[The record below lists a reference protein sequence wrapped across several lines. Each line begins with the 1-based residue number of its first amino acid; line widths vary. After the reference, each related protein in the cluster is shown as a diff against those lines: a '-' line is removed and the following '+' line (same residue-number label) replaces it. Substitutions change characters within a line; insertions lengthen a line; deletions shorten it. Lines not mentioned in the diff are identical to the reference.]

1 MSGEHSLP
9 SISGRGH
16 SLPSSLYPHA
26 LYAGG
31 GDPPSKTALA
41 LMIAGAAVA
50 GAVVWH
56 FTRESY
62 YTYVPP
68 RVSASAGTS

>member
-1 MSGEHSLP
+1 MP
-9 SISGRGH
+9 
-16 SLPSSLYPHA
+16 SLYPQA
-26 LYAGG
+26 LYAAG

-68 RVSASAGTS
+68 RVSSLSLSGCWLLAAGA